1 MKCYMG
7 HFGSFDNS
15 IFKMENFKRY
25 YIITPELSEIYK
37 KPLSNLTPEDLPH
50 INARINAI
58 DEYIQNNNFIIAK
71 EKDLEAL
78 QNKRNDILDKIASVN
93 KELNLIIHLNNSDD
107 RFKIIFSYIAP
118 SDIDRFA
125 AEVAQSGTLISFS
138 PVIHAYSTVEITRE
152 LMIKRR
158 MELYYLNY
166 MLLKELEM
174 VNLDNLRNLISEA
187 KKSNAILQEEREKL
201 IKMRDS
207 IESSIKPPVQTPIS
221 IPAQIELSPPQQNKI
236 SNEEP
241 KKKRNYWWLLVVAG
255 VGTYLYTK
263 E

>member
-1 MKCYMG
+1 MKRYMG
-7 HFGSFDNS
+7 NFGSVDND

-37 KPLSNLTPEDLPH
+37 KPLSSLTPEDLPH
-50 INARINAI
+50 ILARIRAI
-58 DEYIQNNNFIIAK
+58 DEYIQNNNIIIAK

-78 QNKRNDILDKIASVN
+78 QNKRNDILEKIASVN
-93 KELNLIIHLNNSDD
+93 RELNLIIQLNNSDD

-118 SDIDRFA
+118 SDIERFA
-125 AEVAQSGTLISFS
+125 TEVAQSGTLISFS
-138 PVIHAYSTVEITRE
+138 PVINAYSTVEITRE

-166 MLLKELEM
+166 MLIKELEM

-187 KKSNAILQEEREKL
+187 RKSNAILQEERDKL

-207 IESSIKPPVQTPIS
+207 INAVKPPIQTPVTL
-221 IPAQIELSPPQQNKI
+221 PVQVETSPPQRNI
-236 SNEEP
+236 SNEEQ
-241 KKKRNYWWLLVVAG
+241 KKKKNYWWLLIVAG
-255 VGTYLYTK
+255 VGTYLYSK

>member
-1 MKCYMG
+1 MKRYMG
-7 HFGSFDNS
+7 HFGSINND

-25 YIITPELSEIYK
+25 YIITPELAEIYK
-37 KPLSNLTPEDLPH
+37 KPLSSLTPEDLPH

-78 QNKRNDILDKIASVN
+78 QNKRNDILEKIASVN
-93 KELNLIIHLNNSDD
+93 KELNLIIQLNNSDD

-118 SDIDRFA
+118 SDIERFA
-125 AEVAQSGTLISFS
+125 AEVTQSGTLISFS

-158 MELYYLNY
+158 MELYFLNY

-187 KKSNAILQEEREKL
+187 RKSNAILQEEKDKL

-207 IESSIKPPVQTPIS
+207 INAVKPPIQTPIT
-221 IPAQIELSPPQQNKI
+221 IPVQVETSPPQKNI
-236 SNEEP
+236 SNEEQ
-241 KKKRNYWWLLVVAG
+241 KKKKNYWWLLIVAG
-255 VGTYLYTK
+255 VGTYLYSK